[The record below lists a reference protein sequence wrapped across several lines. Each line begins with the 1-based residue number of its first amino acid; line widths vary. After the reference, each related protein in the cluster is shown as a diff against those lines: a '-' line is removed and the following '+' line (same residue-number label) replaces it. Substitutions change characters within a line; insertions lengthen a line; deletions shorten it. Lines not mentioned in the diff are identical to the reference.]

1 MKEKVQCISIFDF
14 MLHKEPPM
22 INNKLAKIKCLQQ
35 RVKGQHR
42 LNFGNLGGKL
52 LVLHAF
58 CLTISTALS
67 TELIL
72 SIN

>member
-1 MKEKVQCISIFDF
+1 
-14 MLHKEPPM
+14 M